1 MSPTSYQT
9 APPRG
14 EEGYL
19 TSAND
24 HSANDWP
31 SAYGPRDIGIPIDP
45 VRSAQ
50 KEEAPVFI
58 GLHREDSPRRTTTR
72 VRFVLVGFDPKE
84 GPFVL
89 AAAPVG
95 KRLLRGISGPGGEC
109 HLRAAR

>member
-14 EEGYL
+14 ENGYL

-50 KEEAPVFI
+50 KEDPHYPSA
-58 GLHREDSPRRTTTR
+58 LHREDSPRRTTTR
-72 VRFVLVGFDPKE
+72 VRFVLVGFNPKE
-84 GPFVL
+84 GCFGVRSSAGRKT
-89 AAAPVG
+89 AAA
-95 KRLLRGISGPGGEC
+95 RN
-109 HLRAAR
+109 